1 MTKKVSPKKSTK
13 LKKSPAPK
21 AKDKE
26 SVPVK
31 KKVGRPKKDATTAD
45 STTKQKVEKPKE
57 LTQLNKANKEEVLDV
72 IPKKRGRKPKSETKS
87 DVEVK
92 VREIVNKTKA
102 KGLVVEEKKETL
114 TFSLDDVRSILDQ
127 RKKESKVSK
136 KKQKKDDDQ
145 PAELASVPKKKGRS
159 SKVKKIH
166 TASIDDILGFG
177 VSAVPTRPIRDVTKV
192 PQEWQSYY
200 DDLMSLRNS
209 LKGALGARAD
219 ETLGAS
225 ARESSG
231 ELSINS
237 SDSGTESFNRDVAL
251 SMVASEQDAL
261 EEIEDAIDRIFDGT
275 FGICQ
280 ETQKPIKKARLKVVP
295 FTRFSLEGQTEY
307 EQRNRKD
314 RDSGGGVFAT
324 IADSTMGQDD

>member
-1 MTKKVSPKKSTK
+1 
-13 LKKSPAPK
+13 
-21 AKDKE
+21 
-26 SVPVK
+26 VPVK
-31 KKVGRPKKDATTAD
+31 KKVGRPKKEVTTAV
-45 STTKQKVEKPKE
+45 STTKQKVAKPPKASRLNKPK
-57 LTQLNKANKEEVLDV
+57 KEETLDV

-87 DVEVK
+87 EVEVK

-114 TFSLDDVRSILDQ
+114 TFSLADVRSILDK
-127 RKKESKVSK
+127 RKKEAKVSK

-145 PAELASVPKKKGRS
+145 VAELVPAPKKKGRS
-159 SKVKKIH
+159 SKVKKIQ

-177 VSAVPTRPIRDVTKV
+177 VSTMPTRPMRDETKV
-192 PQEWQSYY
+192 PKEWQSYY

-209 LKGALGARAD
+209 LKGALGARSD

-237 SDSGTESFNRDVAL
+237 SDSGTEAFNRDVAL
-251 SMVASEQDAL
+251 SMVASEQEAL

-280 ETQKPIKKARLKVVP
+280 ETKKPIKKARLKVVP
-295 FTRFSLEGQTEY
+295 FTRFSLEGQTQY

-314 RDSGGGVFAT
+314 RDAGGGVFAT